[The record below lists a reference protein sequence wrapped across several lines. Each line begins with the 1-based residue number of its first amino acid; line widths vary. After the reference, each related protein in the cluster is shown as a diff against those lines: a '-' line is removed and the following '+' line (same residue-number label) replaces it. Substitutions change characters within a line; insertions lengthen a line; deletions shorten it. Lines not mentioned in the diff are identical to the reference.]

1 MRRTRLILAALMV
14 LIGTGLVV
22 RGAWGSVWPV
32 SVQLIAGVG
41 LIVYAVVRLRY
52 S

>member
-1 MRRTRLILAALMV
+1 MRQTRFILAALMV

-22 RGAWGSVWPV
+22 RSAFEGLWPV
-32 SVQLIAGVG
+32 SVQLIAGIG
-41 LIVYAVVRLRY
+41 LIVYALARLRY

>member
-1 MRRTRLILAALMV
+1 MRHTRFILAALMV

-22 RGAWGSVWPV
+22 RGVLGGFWPV
-32 SVQLIAGVG
+32 SVQLIAGIG
-41 LIVYAVVRLRY
+41 LIVYAVARLRY